1 MKPLFK
7 WVGGKT
13 KLLPHILQFVPDDA
27 RHNAISNYFEPM
39 MGGGALFFDWG
50 ATSAQRCYLGD
61 INYPLMATYDALRTG
76 FHEVRLRAMELQ
88 DLPYDELRKMFNHEK
103 QLIPTRKPATLAAL
117 FILVTYLCF
126 NGLYRENR
134 KGGFNTPQ
142 GRDSKG
148 RPYDVR
154 FIDWER
160 LEQGAQLL
168 GHAVI
173 ESGSI
178 FPWPERWPRPGLEDV
193 VFYDPPY
200 FGEFSD
206 YDASRFGELQHR
218 QLHQQ
223 AQEWAEAGATV
234 IVCGSNNDWSWR
246 IYGKPTTVIPV
257 RRTVGAS
264 LRGDVTEAL
273 YVYGS

>member
-13 KLLPHILQFVPDDA
+13 KLLPHIDQYLPREA
-27 RHNAISNYFEPM
+27 NTYFEPM
-39 MGGGALFFDWG
+39 MGGGAVFFDYG
-50 ATSAQRCYLGD
+50 GMRAQQVYLND
-61 INYPLMATYDALRTG
+61 VNFPLMATYDALRTG

-88 DLPYDELRKMFNHEK
+88 DLDYYELRQRFN
-103 QLIPTRKPATLAAL
+103 QLKSQVPTQQPATLAAL
-117 FILVTYLCF
+117 FILVTHLCF

-168 GHAVI
+168 RNTTI

-178 FPWPERWPRPGLEDV
+178 FPWPTRWPRPGLGDV

-223 AQEWAEAGATV
+223 AQEWADAGATV
-234 IVCGSNNDWSWR
+234 IVCGSNNDWSWG

-273 YVYGS
+273 YVYGA